1 MLVTRLITSYI
12 LWSIRLRI
20 PPWWYFQINAE
31 YFNAIKGYYSK
42 LEIDAFI
49 PEKWRLKQTYLT
61 SEMPEKFPIF
71 IKPEWGQNS
80 NGIIKINSLIEFKQQ
95 KFKPNKVPLL
105 VQEMALGKREFEIFY
120 IQNYNDHKDCIT
132 LKITETLNKEIYPI
146 NSIDNKNTSYQDIT
160 SVFLDKEL
168 IILKNILQQLPCFR
182 IARICMRADSKQD
195 LLNEK
200 FKIIEINLFAPMP
213 LHLLDKKISK
223 ATTNHFIKTNMFNLV
238 KVSANIPKKYF
249 TKNVF
254 FKTILRHY
262 QVK

>member
-31 YFNAIKGYYSK
+31 YFNAVKGYYSK
-42 LEIDAFI
+42 LEIDQYI
-49 PEKWRLKQTYLT
+49 
-61 SEMPEKFPIF
+61 PEKFPVF

-80 NGIIKINSLIEFKQQ
+80 NGIIKINSPLEFKQQ
-95 KFKPNKVPLL
+95 KFKANKVPLL
-105 VQEMALGKREFEIFY
+105 VQEMALGKKEFEVFY
-120 IQNYNDHKDCIT
+120 IQNYNDNKDYIT
-132 LKITETLNKEIYPI
+132 FKITETLNKETYPI

-160 SVFLDKEL
+160 SDFLDNEL

-213 LHLLDKKISK
+213 LHLLDKKTSK
-223 ATTNHFIKTNMFNLV
+223 ATINHFIKTNMFNLV
-238 KVSANIPKKYF
+238 KVSANTPKKYF